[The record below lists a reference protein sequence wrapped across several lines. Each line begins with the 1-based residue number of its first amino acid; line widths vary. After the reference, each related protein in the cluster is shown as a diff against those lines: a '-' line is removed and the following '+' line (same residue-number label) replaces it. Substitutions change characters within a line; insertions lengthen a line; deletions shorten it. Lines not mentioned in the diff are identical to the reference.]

1 MAVQGRDI
9 RKEILERMAVKVI
22 YIAGV
27 PASGKS
33 SLMKLVRDNLLADSK
48 EFKHGLCRGIES
60 RDGKYK
66 MLGVFDGSLFEG
78 TDKLGMTVIND
89 ALQYIGVLQAAG
101 SKTVVFV
108 EGDRLFNIRFL
119 SKTHALLLVI
129 DANEAVLKWRHIERG
144 DTQTE
149 TFLKSRRSKVE
160 NFIARYKV
168 RRIWNNTPKDQ
179 ERILSYILKTAREY
193 VD

>member
-1 MAVQGRDI
+1 MSA
-9 RKEILERMAVKVI
+9 KVI

-33 SLMKLVRDNLLADSK
+33 SLMKLVRDNLFADCK

-60 RDGKYK
+60 CDGKYK

-78 TDKLGMTVIND
+78 TDKLSMTAIND
-89 ALQYIGVLQAAG
+89 ALSYIQGLQDDAE
-101 SKTVVFV
+101 KTVVFG

-119 SKTHALLLVI
+119 NKTHALLLVV
-129 DANEAVLKWRHIERG
+129 DANEAVLKWRHMERG
-144 DTQTE
+144 DNQTE
-149 TFLKSRRSKVE
+149 TFLKNRRSKVE

-193 VD
+193 VE

>member
-1 MAVQGRDI
+1 MSAR
-9 RKEILERMAVKVI
+9 VI

-33 SLMKLVRDNLLADSK
+33 SLMKLVRENLFTDST

-60 RDGKYK
+60 RDGKYS
-66 MLGVFDGSLFEG
+66 MLGVFDGSMFEG

-89 ALQYIGVLQAAG
+89 ALQYIRELQEKDGKA
-101 SKTVVFV
+101 VVFV

-119 SKTHALLLVI
+119 SKTDALLLVL
-129 DANEAVLKWRHIERG
+129 DANGAILKRRHIERG
-144 DTQTE
+144 DSQTE
-149 TFLKSRRSKVE
+149 SFLKSRRSKVE
-160 NFIARYKV
+160 NFISRYKV

-179 ERILSYILKTAREY
+179 ERILSYILKTARDY